1 LCCFF
6 LCWQSWLSRERLR
19 HGDRYSNHPHKKH
32 IYVDQIAHTHK
43 KSKQNMQKQ
52 FASLRLLFIRGLGFR
67 KRRARLRSG
76 PVNQFEFALHLL
88 CICFAFALHLLC
100 ICFAF
105 AMHFGVSCCIWRVSL
120 KIKCLLIASFNLLA
134 CFFLPCRMDEET
146 MRKECG
152 KYAVWFVR

>member
-6 LCWQSWLSRERLR
+6 LCWQSWLSWQRLR
-19 HGDRYSNHPHKKH
+19 HGDRYSNHPHKKN
-32 IYVDQIAHTHK
+32 IYIYIYMWTELHTHK

-52 FASLRLLFIRGLGFR
+52 FASLRPLFIRGLGFR

-100 ICFAF
+100 ICHAF
-105 AMHFGVSCCIWRVSL
+105 WRVL
-120 KIKCLLIASFNLLA
+120 LHLARVIKNKMFIDCKF
-134 CFFLPCRMDEET
+134 
-146 MRKECG
+146 
-152 KYAVWFVR
+152 